1 MIFFEED
8 LSISLNAF
16 FVVANFRLYPR
27 PEVGPLSGANPG
39 IFDSGDPN
47 IGSEMTVELFLW
59 QITSHRDDLVFLN
72 L

>member
-1 MIFFEED
+1 M
-8 LSISLNAF
+8 
-16 FVVANFRLYPR
+16 VANFRLYPR

-47 IGSEMTVELFLW
+47 VGSERTVELFLW